1 VIVAPNGEAVGAV
14 GEMIVVGGGSIA
26 PTQAVSCRAGSDDWV
41 FDIEGDLPVSPQV
54 IAALLADPATG

>member
-1 VIVAPNGEAVGAV
+1 
-14 GEMIVVGGGSIA
+14 MIVVGGGSIA